1 MTRSGK
7 WELSGA
13 AIGLGLLLALP
24 HVTSDYVIGIGIT
37 AFTFTVAAAA
47 LNLVYGYA
55 GLLSFAQLAFWGI
68 GGYCTALWVMD
79 AGGSFWTGLAL
90 AGGLNALLAVAVG
103 WPALR
108 LHRDSF
114 VIVSLAFSLLT
125 FLVARDWV
133 GLTRGPLG
141 LPGRPAPTLF
151 GTKLAGTTAF
161 YYLSLA
167 YLAVA
172 LAALYAIVTSRI
184 GRTLLSLKQ
193 NQPLGIAH
201 GVSPTP
207 YKLFAFAVSAALT
220 GMAGGIQVF
229 YLTIVDPTILDF
241 YYIQAWLIMVIIGG
255 AGTFWGVVAA
265 GLVMAALPEVLRFSN
280 ELRMV
285 IYGAILVVAVLAL
298 PQGVAGWLRER
309 RIARLR
315 ATIERGEEAPLSPSS
330 PPTPLSPAPL
340 PHWGER
346 SRKRG

>member
-1 MTRSGK
+1 MGRSK
-7 WELSGA
+7 QWEA
-13 AIGLGLLLALP
+13 AGVVIALAVLIVLP
-24 HVTSDYVIGIGIT
+24 RVTSDYVVGIAIT
-37 AFTFTVAAAA
+37 AFTFTIAAAA
-47 LNLVYGYA
+47 LNLVYGYG
-55 GLLSFAQLAFWGI
+55 GLLSFAQLAFWGV

-79 AGGSFWTGLAL
+79 AGGSFWGGLAL
-90 AGGLNALLAVAVG
+90 AGALNAVLAVAVG

-114 VIVSLAFSLLT
+114 VIVTLAFSLLT

-133 GLTRGPLG
+133 SLTRGPLG
-141 LPGRPAPTLF
+141 LPGLPPPMLF
-151 GTKLAGTTAF
+151 GTKLASTQSI
-161 YYLSLA
+161 YYLSLVF
-167 YLAVA
+167 LVA
-172 LAALYAIVTSRI
+172 ALGMLYAIVTSRI

-193 NQPLGIAH
+193 NQPLGLAH

-229 YLTIVDPTILDF
+229 YLKIVDPSILDF

-255 AGTFWGVVAA
+255 AGTFWGVVIA

-315 ATIERGEEAPLSPSS
+315 ATIDREES
-330 PPTPLSPAPL
+330 TPLPFPSPAL
-340 PHWGER
+340 G
-346 SRKRG
+346 RGVSSSQPSEP

>member
-1 MTRSGK
+1 MQPSK
-7 WELSGA
+7 KLELMIV
-13 AIGLGLLLALP
+13 AIGLGLLIALP
-24 HVTSDYVIGIGIT
+24 QVSSDYIIGIGVT

-55 GLLSFAQLAFWGI
+55 GLLSFAQLAFWGV

-79 AGGSFWTGLAL
+79 AGGSFWGGLLL
-90 AGGLNALLAVAVG
+90 AAALNALLAIAVG

-141 LPGRPAPTLF
+141 LPGLPSPMLF
-151 GTKLAGTTAF
+151 GNKLASTASL
-161 YYLSLA
+161 YYLSLTF
-167 YLAVA
+167 LVA
-172 LAALYAIVTSRI
+172 ALGILYAIVTSRL
-184 GRTLLSLKQ
+184 GRTLVSLKQ
-193 NQPLGIAH
+193 NQPLGLAH

-229 YLTIVDPTILDF
+229 YLKIVDPTILDF
-241 YYIQAWLIMVIIGG
+241 YYIQAWLIMVILGG
-255 AGTFWGVVAA
+255 AGTFWGVVVA

-285 IYGAILVVAVLAL
+285 IYGAILVVAVLVL
-298 PQGVAGWLRER
+298 PQGIAGWMRER

-315 ATIERGEEAPLSPSS
+315 ATIDR
-330 PPTPLSPAPL
+330 T
-340 PHWGER
+340 
-346 SRKRG
+346 